1 VDAGGSALLKNLSIH
16 GLMAGKLKYL
26 AHEWLSFEPRTVERE
41 AIRQRKSTHICASY
55 LWICEY
61 LNNSE
66 LALFGDF
73 LIFWPEPS
81 NKTLTVQKEKL
92 RNISK
97 WFPMILSSLPARL
110 FINKAQAK
118 ADNFQAFF

>member
-26 AHEWLSFEPRTVERE
+26 AHEWLSFEPRTEERE

-73 LIFWPEPS
+73 FTFFGQNPHIKRWQCKKRSCAIYQSGFQWFW
-81 NKTLTVQKEKL
+81 VVC
-92 RNISK
+92 
-97 WFPMILSSLPARL
+97 LPVCL
-110 FINKAQAK
+110 
-118 ADNFQAFF
+118 